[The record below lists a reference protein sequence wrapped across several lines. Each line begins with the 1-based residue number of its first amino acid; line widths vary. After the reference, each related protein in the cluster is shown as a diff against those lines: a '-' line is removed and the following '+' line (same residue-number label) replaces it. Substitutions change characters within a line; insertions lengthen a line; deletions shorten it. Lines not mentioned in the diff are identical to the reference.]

1 MKRPGHGD
9 RSCPVCRQTAGTHRE
24 LVNDA
29 RREVVVY
36 HHHDD
41 GRAKPCVMSGKR
53 AAIRAVAFTA
63 RAA

>member
-1 MKRPGHGD
+1 MKRPGHTD
-9 RSCPVCRQTAGTHRE
+9 RVCPVCRQTAGTHRE
-24 LVNDA
+24 PVDDE

-36 HHHDD
+36 HPHDD
-41 GRAKPCVMSGKR
+41 GRAQTCVMSGKR